1 LSHIYVNSVLTIGP
15 YFVIAAINAI
25 NKLNT
30 QKLNFYIISFKQDHE
45 KSANDKVNEGELPFV

>member
-1 LSHIYVNSVLTIGP
+1 VLTIGP

>member
-15 YFVIAAINAI
+15 YFVIAAI

-45 KSANDKVNEGELPFV
+45 KSANDKVKEGELPFV